1 MKCKHICV
9 FLPSILGLILL
20 IMFLILQYD
29 SQEYYEQCLNF
40 IEMNNAFCSDYVP
53 PVSILFGCVLLIL
66 SCVCQWAAFY
76 KSSLRKTN
84 IAKGWSIIYP
94 IIIGLTLFLSL

>member
-1 MKCKHICV
+1 MKCRHVCV

-29 SQEYYEQCLNF
+29 SKEYYKQCLNS
-40 IEMNNAFCSDYVP
+40 IEMNNTFCSDYVP

-66 SCVCQWAAFY
+66 SGIYQWAVFY

-94 IIIGLTLFLSL
+94 IIIGLTLFLLL